1 MPSVALL
8 SWRILAIA
16 FAFAQRVRWRSRPF
30 RARTQRVPPHTALT
44 CRFASKLFINQGDV
58 LKFSSTDDIDP
69 IVAMLDASALSDLDA
84 TVDWTV
90 KSIVQIGIPDNST
103 FQPSDRRCK
112 VSPANL
118 VTHRN
123 QQNQT

>member
-30 RARTQRVPPHTALT
+30 RARTQRVPSHTALT
-44 CRFASKLFINQGDV
+44 YRFASKLFIHQGDV
-58 LKFSSTDDIDP
+58 LKFSSTEDIGP
-69 IVAMLDASALSDLDA
+69 IVGMLDASALSDLDA

-90 KSIVQIGIPDNST
+90 KSIV
-103 FQPSDRRCK
+103 
-112 VSPANL
+112 
-118 VTHRN
+118 
-123 QQNQT
+123 